1 MKSSRSIARAIF
13 GLAAGLALASSPA
26 MAQQQQACGDPA
38 SNQAGASGQAAT
50 TTQASAPAGSG
61 GQAQEPATP
70 KGSGQENG
78 SAPANAG
85 NTGWTGGTGGSYVGT
100 TPAGANPSSPT
111 VQPEVAR
118 GLDPMKSTPRP
129 KAAC

>member
-1 MKSSRSIARAIF
+1 MARPVRSRRFGPATVLAAGCALAAL
-13 GLAAGLALASSPA
+13 GLAAAPA
-26 MAQQQQACGDPA
+26 AVAQNGQPACQQA
-38 SNQAGASGQAAT
+38 AA
-50 TTQASAPAGSG
+50 A
-61 GQAQEPATP
+61 EPATP

-111 VQPEVAR
+111 IHPEVAR

-129 KAAC
+129 KAC